1 MGEDPLA
8 CGFATVP
15 GVLFRDDLAGFFLVA
30 IGVIGSGFDLAPE
43 CLDTSEIH
51 PSARDKAYL
60 LTQIVSMSQL
70 KQQVPKRLYLLFC
83 NAHH

>member
-1 MGEDPLA
+1 MPRGL
-8 CGFATVP
+8 ATVLEA
-15 GVLFRDDLAGFFLVA
+15 LFRDDLAEFFLVA

-51 PSARDKAYL
+51 PSARGRTYP

-70 KQQVPKRLYLLFC
+70 KQQVPKRPFPLLS